1 MAGSIRQMLFHPG
14 DLGLEDLDPLI
25 ELVNRKRAEVLT
37 NEQGQRVAWLAREEI
52 IFVHD
57 FAKR

>member
-1 MAGSIRQMLFHPG
+1 MAGGIRQMLFHSG
-14 DLGLEDLDPLI
+14 DLGPEDFDPLI
-25 ELVNRKRAEVLT
+25 ELVNRERAEVLT
-37 NEQGQRVAWLAREEI
+37 NEQGQRVAGLAREEI